1 MSSKIPGINKWK
13 PVSQDGFDCSDIPGK
28 KTIYFSNTTTPTRD
42 DIVKVTIPERPK
54 ITKFSYNTV
63 ADKWTIKANADL
75 TGRCILNGTLYGST
89 EKEEVECLKA
99 YMDEI
104 KLTGGYEY
112 VYLNALDGRGN
123 MVTMG
128 SDDALTL
135 DQAYL
140 YNNFVFGPNASRR
153 SVIKRIK
160 ISRKSNG
167 PAVTIDYN
175 NHYIKVP
182 SNVEAVYTSDLG
194 QIADYEKGD
203 KPDEAKLGSSTVYFY
218 NDESAI
224 YNFRTKETSKNIE
237 SLDTIVQLVR
247 HNHSQ
252 TVTR

>member
-28 KTIYFSNTTTPTRD
+28 KTIYFSNTTTSTRD
-42 DIVKVTIPERPK
+42 DIVKVTIPARPK

-104 KLTGGYEY
+104 KLTGGYAY
-112 VYLNALDGRGN
+112 VYLYALDGRGN
-123 MVTMG
+123 MVTIG
-128 SDDALTL
+128 SDDALVL
-135 DQAYL
+135 DQEYP
-140 YNNFVFGPNASRR
+140 YNNFVFGPNTSRR

-194 QIADYEKGD
+194 QIADYKKGD
-203 KPDEAKLGSSTVYFY
+203 KPEEAKLGSSTVYFY
-218 NDESAI
+218 NDESTI
-224 YNFRTKETSKNIE
+224 YNF
-237 SLDTIVQLVR
+237 
-247 HNHSQ
+247 
-252 TVTR
+252 